1 MAEDIAVV
9 TLLLTEKS
17 HSSMCHLIT
26 KQVEFVSFCIEFQ
39 AAASTPNYVTQQFIN
54 WLLLIAS
61 SRNLLL
67 RAN

>member
-1 MAEDIAVV
+1 MAEEIAIA

-17 HSSMCHLIT
+17 HSSM
-26 KQVEFVSFCIEFQ
+26 SFCIEFQ

-54 WLLLIAS
+54 LLLLIAS

-67 RAN
+67 QAN